1 MATSICEFL
10 LKPKDNNIIQETTE
24 DTPSGRPKR
33 SAAIKASAKG
43 IIHNSSYFNRIY

>member
-1 MATSICEFL
+1 M
-10 LKPKDNNIIQETTE
+10 KPKDNNIIQESTE

-43 IIHNSSYFNRIY
+43 IYEIFVCIIFFITS